1 MTLQN
6 YSSFQKK
13 YQNSNTDTRFITH
26 VGWDNDSHSN
36 HLVNFLLSEK
46 NLKKLQLKIANLLE
60 GVHPENKR
68 MIVSLK
74 DIASIMHPII
84 DQTNIKNA
92 GYIQSTRFG
101 NGLSKIDF
109 TDIVND
115 ETITTIVNKLKADY
129 GIENHRN
136 NLSIWSTLYGEHN
149 KEGLRAHAPIKK
161 REKHPQYM
169 AFNMKY

>member
-36 HLVNFLLSEK
+36 HVVNSLLSET
-46 NLKKLQLKIANLLE
+46 NLKKVQHQITNLLE
-60 GVHPENKR
+60 GVHPQNKK

-84 DQTNIKNA
+84 EQTNIKNA
-92 GYIQSTRFG
+92 GYIQSSRFSD
-101 NGLSKIDF
+101 GLSKNDF
-109 TDIVND
+109 ANIVNN
-115 ETITTIVNKLKADY
+115 ETITTIVSKLKADY

-149 KEGLRAHAPIKK
+149 KEGLRAHAPIKT